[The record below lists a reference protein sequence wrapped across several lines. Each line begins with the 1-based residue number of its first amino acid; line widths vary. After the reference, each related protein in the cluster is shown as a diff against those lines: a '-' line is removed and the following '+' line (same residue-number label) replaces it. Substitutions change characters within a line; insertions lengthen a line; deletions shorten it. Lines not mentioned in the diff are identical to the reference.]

1 LLKRIFILA
10 VAISMLFAFS
20 AKAEAA
26 RTMSDK
32 ELASYVSGQID
43 SVLNDS
49 GLQTKRVCNS
59 EGCVVVVQ

>member
-1 LLKRIFILA
+1 
-10 VAISMLFAFS
+10 MLFAFS
-20 AKAEAA
+20 VKAEAA

-43 SVLNDS
+43 SVLNS

>member
-1 LLKRIFILA
+1 
-10 VAISMLFAFS
+10 MLFAFS

>member
-1 LLKRIFILA
+1 MVSAFA
-10 VAISMLFAFS
+10 V
-20 AKAEAA
+20 KAEAA

-43 SVLNDS
+43 SVLND
-49 GLQTKRVCNS
+49 GGMQTKRVCNS